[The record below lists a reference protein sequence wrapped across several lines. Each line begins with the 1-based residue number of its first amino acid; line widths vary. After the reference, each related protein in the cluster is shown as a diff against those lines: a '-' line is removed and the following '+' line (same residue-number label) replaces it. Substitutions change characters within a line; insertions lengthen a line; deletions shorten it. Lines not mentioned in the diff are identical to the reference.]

1 MEMPKNWQPP
11 TNNAEDETCV
21 VDGQVIGNDKNGRK
35 VAVHSLAV
43 VPEYQGKGIGRAL
56 MNEYIRYISG
66 FSASVDGVVI
76 IAHGHLIRFYESCGF
91 ENLGPSPC
99 AFGGG
104 GWYDMVRLF
113 CFRSIYEYLLTITRF
128 LGFNHIKMLHCLAH
142 LSRMSHGLCTMNNVP
157 IRNMLFY
164 T

>member
-11 TNNAEDETCV
+11 TNNDEDETCV
-21 VDGQVIGNDKNGRK
+21 VDGQVIGNDKNGRN

-56 MNEYIRYISG
+56 MNEYIRYVSG

-104 GWYDMVRLF
+104 GWYDMVSIALF
-113 CFRSIYEYLLTITRF
+113 LNVYMSID
-128 LGFNHIKMLHCLAH
+128 
-142 LSRMSHGLCTMNNVP
+142 
-157 IRNMLFY
+157 
-164 T
+164 

>member
-11 TNNAEDETCV
+11 TNNDEDETCV
-21 VDGQVIGNDKNGRK
+21 VDGQVIGNDKNGRN
-35 VAVHSLAV
+35 VAVHPLAV

-56 MNEYIRYISG
+56 MNEYIRYVSG

-104 GWYDMVRLF
+104 GWYDMVSIALF
-113 CFRSIYEYLLTITRF
+113 LNVYMSID
-128 LGFNHIKMLHCLAH
+128 
-142 LSRMSHGLCTMNNVP
+142 
-157 IRNMLFY
+157 
-164 T
+164 